1 LRRRENV
8 RGHLNGI
15 LIDDEVP
22 VFNGLLIEKFSH
34 HLLDSPNLLLRI
46 DPCLSKSISHAWT
59 FSDTIRYAVEKTKLS
74 G

>member
-22 VFNGLLIEKFSH
+22 VFNGLLVEKFSH
-34 HLLDSPNLLLRI
+34 HLLDSPNLLLGI

>member
-22 VFNGLLIEKFSH
+22 VFDGLLVEKFGH
-34 HLLDSPNLLLRI
+34 HLLDSPNLLLGI

>member
-1 LRRRENV
+1 MRRRENV
-8 RGHLNGI
+8 RCHLNGI

-22 VFNGLLIEKFSH
+22 VFDGLLVEKFSH
-34 HLLDSPNLLLRI
+34 HLLDSPNLLLGI

>member
-1 LRRRENV
+1 MRRRENV

-22 VFNGLLIEKFSH
+22 VFDGLLVEKFGH
-34 HLLDSPNLLLRI
+34 HLLDSPNLLLGI
-46 DPCLSKSISHAWT
+46 DPCLSKSISHTWT

>member
-1 LRRRENV
+1 MRRRENV

-22 VFNGLLIEKFSH
+22 VFDGLIVEKFGH
-34 HLLDSPNLLLRI
+34 HLLDSPNLLLGI
-46 DPCLSKSISHAWT
+46 DPCLSKSISHTWT
-59 FSDTIRYAVEKTKLS
+59 FSNTIRYAVEKTKLS